1 MPSRACTSKQKIQL
15 KYVSQACE
23 DNPKILQNLY
33 MAYNVSI
40 VLKFNINKEICMF
53 FSTDGNKIKT

>member
-23 DNPKILQNLY
+23 DNPKILPNLY

-40 VLKFNINKEICMF
+40 VLKFNINKEICKF